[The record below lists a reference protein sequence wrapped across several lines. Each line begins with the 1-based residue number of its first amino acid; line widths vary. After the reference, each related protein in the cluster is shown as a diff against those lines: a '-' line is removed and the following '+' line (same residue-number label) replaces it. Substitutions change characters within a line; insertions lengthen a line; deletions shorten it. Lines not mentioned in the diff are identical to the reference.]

1 MFQFIGRRRASVIG
15 LIIGG
20 TIGLAAAV
28 GYGAT
33 GAWLCSGI
41 RNCPVSWEPFALVS
55 SIIFTA
61 LTLAGVVMAM
71 IVVRLYKIFDT
82 ATGGEVAYSSQ
93 GGRGGER
100 TAGLDGGS
108 GSGAGTDFPG
118 RS

>member
-1 MFQFIGRRRASVIG
+1 MIG
-15 LIIGG
+15 LIIGSS
-20 TIGLAAAV
+20 IGLTAAI

-41 RNCPVSWEPFALVS
+41 RNCPASWEPFALVS
-55 SIIFTA
+55 SIIFAA
-61 LTLAGVVMAM
+61 LTLIGVVVAM
-71 IVVRLYKIFDT
+71 IVARLYKIFDT

-93 GGRGGER
+93 GGRGSER